1 MIPVS
6 QRKPNYFFVNTSPAA
21 SGDSKAVSSLKE
33 RMKRNMGSDSIEEDV
48 SNLITSVDKADLASK
63 DTVSAMTSVET
74 NSSLAMER
82 EKGRKTNA
90 RLFLSLRYF
99 TL

>member
-1 MIPVS
+1 MS

-48 SNLITSVDKADLASK
+48 SNLITSVSKADLAK
-63 DTVSAMTSVET
+63 DTANGDREALHPMTSVET
-74 NSSLAMER
+74 NSSLSMER
-82 EKGRKTNA
+82 EKGRRNKK
-90 RLFLSLRYF
+90 LFLF
-99 TL
+99 W